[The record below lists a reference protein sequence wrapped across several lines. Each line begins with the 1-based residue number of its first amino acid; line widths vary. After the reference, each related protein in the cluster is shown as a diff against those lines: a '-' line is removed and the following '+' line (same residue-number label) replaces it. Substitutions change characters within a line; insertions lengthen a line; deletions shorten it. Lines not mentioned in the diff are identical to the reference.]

1 MHAIARTKNGAL
13 PLFQGKISFFTLN
26 FRCKIFSNF
35 FFRHTTSYF
44 FIKLY
49 VSLFLTFYIWSFYSF
64 SLYPSIPSFLFSKNN
79 IYIWIWPDETGSAT
93 FHLGKKTIWFR
104 VSRFVTI
111 KRSGI
116 AFSLHP
122 DEIVLKKYT
131 MEI

>member
-13 PLFQGKISFFTLN
+13 PLFQGKFHFLHLTFDVKYFLI
-26 FRCKIFSNF
+26 F
-35 FFRHTTSYF
+35 FFRHTTSYS

-49 VSLFLTFYIWSFYSF
+49 VSLFLTFYIWSFYGF
-64 SLYPSIPSFLFSKNN
+64 PFYPSIPFFLFSKNN

-111 KRSGI
+111 KPSGI

-122 DEIVLKKYT
+122 DEIVLKRYT
-131 MEI
+131 IEK